1 MRPCLC
7 ILVLLAA
14 FVLGGPQGKSELM
27 AADLE
32 GAENQEVQESPP
44 RNAEE
49 AAPNAEEAAPNVE
62 EAAPS
67 AEETP
72 PRQLG
77 NERSD
82 RNERRSRRGIGA
94 DFWGG
99 PYWGY
104 GPRWGHPCE
113 SCRATCEAD
122 EDGSRCERCRVRCG
136 W

>member
-1 MRPCLC
+1 MRPCLG

-14 FVLGGPQGKSELM
+14 LVLGGPQGNSEVL
-27 AADLE
+27 AADLD
-32 GAENQEVQESPP
+32 GVENQEPQDAPDNAQPP
-44 RNAEE
+44 SAEE
-49 AAPNAEEAAPNVE
+49 TAPNVE
-62 EAAPS
+62 EAVPNV
-67 AEETP
+67 EEASP
-72 PRQLG
+72 KPIE
-77 NERSD
+77 NERAGRED
-82 RNERRSRRGIGA
+82 HRVRKGIGA

-122 EDGSRCERCRVRCG
+122 EDSSRCERCRVRCG

>member
-44 RNAEE
+44 PTA
-49 AAPNAEEAAPNVE
+49 E

-67 AEETP
+67 AEEAAP
-72 PRQLG
+72 SAEEAPARQLE
-77 NERSD
+77 NEPSRGRD
-82 RNERRSRRGIGA
+82 GRRSRRGIGA